1 LKIVQ
6 GRKLG
11 KSPIIA
17 AVEEIVEP
25 ILSSESLE
33 LVDVQYKKEGKNWY
47 LRVFIDKEGGITVED
62 CQKVSGQIGDLIEI
76 ENIINSEHILEVS
89 SPGLDRPLKTEKD
102 FLRFKNR
109 NIQASTFSPIDGQRN
124 FKGSIADFVEKTLH
138 LQTQQGLVKI
148 LADNIAKA
156 RLEIEI

>member
-1 LKIVQ
+1 
-6 GRKLG
+6 LG
-11 KSPIIA
+11 KSSVID

-25 ILSSESLE
+25 IVSAEGLE

-62 CQKVSGQIGDLIEI
+62 CQKISGQIGDLIEI
-76 ENIINSEHILEVS
+76 ENIISSEHIMEVS

-102 FLRFKNR
+102 FLRFKNKK
-109 NIQASTFSPIDGQRN
+109 IQASTFSPIDGQRN
-124 FKGSIADFVEKTLH
+124 FKGSIADFVDNTLH
-138 LQTQQGLVKI
+138 LQTQKGLVKI

>member
-1 LKIVQ
+1 
-6 GRKLG
+6 
-11 KSPIIA
+11 
-17 AVEEIVEP
+17 VEELVEP
-25 ILSSESLE
+25 VLSAEGLE

-62 CQKVSGQIGDLIEI
+62 CQKVSGPIGDLIEI
-76 ENIINSEHILEVS
+76 ENIVSSEHILEVS

-109 NIQASTFSPIDGQRN
+109 KIQVTTFSPIDSQRN
-124 FKGSIADFVEKTLH
+124 FKGSVVNFIENTLH